1 MLAETGLDSLT
12 GLRIL
17 KALPHIEGDTF
28 LATYGDAVADVDLDA
43 LIETHKRMGRLA
55 TVTAV
60 HPSSRFG
67 ELAIDGGMITSFA
80 EKPQVTQGWING
92 GYFVFNRRAFDLLD
106 PDLNEPLET
115 GLLERLA
122 SMGELAVHQHSGFW
136 QCMDTYREMQLLN
149 DMWQKGQGALAGLEL
164 KACGDTLS
172 TGFLEQ
178 PPRLRHRS
186 HRLQGRLADGTL
198 RAGSGRRRADYALA
212 PAVASRASSRWR
224 ASPISARL
232 PSATFAID
240 EPAHKRD
247 ARGAAR
253 DRVSSCGA
261 GARQAGA
268 RATLSRHSRPMSW
281 ARLRCSK
288 PYATRH
294 RVKAVRRRDERQ
306 GLRQRRVGLGL
317 P

>member
-1 MLAETGLDSLT
+1 MEAMILCGGLGTRLREETEFKPKPMVEVGGRPILWHIMMHYRHHGVGRFVLCLGYKGDAIRDYFMNYHHRSHDLEIDIRTGGMSARRSPNSDRLDARVVLAETGLESLT

-28 LATYGDAVADVDLDA
+28 LATYGDAVADVDIDG
-43 LIETHKRMGRLA
+43 LITTHKRMGRLA

-122 SMGELAVHQHSGFW
+122 GMGELAVHQHSGFW

-149 DMWQKGQGALAGLEL
+149 DMWQKGQ
-164 KACGDTLS
+164 
-172 TGFLEQ
+172 
-178 PPRLRHRS
+178 
-186 HRLQGRLADGTL
+186 
-198 RAGSGRRRADYALA
+198 A
-212 PAVASRASSRWR
+212 PWR
-224 ASPISARL
+224 
-232 PSATFAID
+232 
-240 EPAHKRD
+240 
-247 ARGAAR
+247 
-253 DRVSSCGA
+253 V
-261 GARQAGA
+261 
-268 RATLSRHSRPMSW
+268 W
-281 ARLRCSK
+281 N
-288 PYATRH
+288 
-294 RVKAVRRRDERQ
+294 
-306 GLRQRRVGLGL
+306 
-317 P
+317 